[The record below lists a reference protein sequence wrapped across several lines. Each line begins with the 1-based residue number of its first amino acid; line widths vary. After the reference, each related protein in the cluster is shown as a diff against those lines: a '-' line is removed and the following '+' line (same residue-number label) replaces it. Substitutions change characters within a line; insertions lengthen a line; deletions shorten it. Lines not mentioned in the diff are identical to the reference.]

1 MKKIK
6 LRGTYIKLII
16 YSIIALIVAMF
27 IVKIPFIKT
36 LLNLLFICFIF
47 SYMLK
52 PIYIYI
58 IHKGI
63 NKRLS
68 AIIILSAFVFTFVL
82 SIAMVVPKIVN
93 ESYRFAK
100 IITYIQE
107 YVEEIQGKTNSIS
120 SNPNFKI
127 FVDKVGGKL
136 NNIAIEVLEKCL
148 TVLQRLG
155 ENIVLYLT
163 APMIMYYFLCEGDK
177 IKNKLLIIFAG
188 RQRKIISHILS
199 DLDKVLSK
207 YILSQIVLCILVGIL
222 TYISLKLLKVEF
234 AFILSIVNGVLNI
247 IPYFG
252 APIGIIITFLVSI
265 ISSDVNW
272 VLVIVSLIIVQNIES
287 NLISP
292 FLIGKSVHM
301 HPLVVML
308 LLIIGEELIG
318 VIGIIIAIPIGV
330 ILKMI
335 YDDINYYLY

>member
-6 LRGTYIKLII
+6 LKSTYIKLII
-16 YSIIALIVAMF
+16 YSIIALVVVIV
-27 IVKIPFIKT
+27 IVKVPFLKA
-36 LLNLLFICFIF
+36 LLNLLFLCFIF

-68 AIIILSAFVFTFVL
+68 AMIILSAFMFTFVL

-93 ESYRFAK
+93 ESYRFAE

-127 FVDKVGGKL
+127 FVDKVGGKF

-155 ENIVLYLT
+155 ENVVLYLT

-222 TYISLKLLKVEF
+222 TYVSLKLLNVEF
-234 AFILSIVNGVLNI
+234 AFILSVVNGVLNI

-272 VLVIVSLIIVQNIES
+272 VVVIVSLIIVQNIES

-301 HPLVVML
+301 HPLLVML

>member
-1 MKKIK
+1 MRKMKLKS
-6 LRGTYIKLII
+6 TYIKLII
-16 YSIIALIVAMF
+16 YSIVAVIVVMF
-27 IVKIPFIKT
+27 FIKIPFLKT
-36 LLNLLFICFIF
+36 LLKLLFICFIF

-52 PIYIYI
+52 PMHIYL

-68 AIIILSAFVFTFVL
+68 AMIMLSVFVLIFVL
-82 SIAMVVPKIVN
+82 SVAMVVPKVVN

-100 IITYIQE
+100 IITYVQE

-120 SNPNFKI
+120 SNPNFKV
-127 FVDKVGGKL
+127 FVDKVGEKL
-136 NNIAIEVLEKCL
+136 NNIAIEVLEKCI

-163 APMIMYYFLCEGDK
+163 APMIIYYFLCEGDK

-188 RQRKIISHILS
+188 KQRKVISHILS

-207 YILSQIVLCILVGIL
+207 YILSQIILCVLVGIL
-222 TYISLKLLKVEF
+222 TYISLKLLNVEF
-234 AFILSIVNGVLNI
+234 AFILSIINGVLNI

-252 APIGIIITFLVSI
+252 APIGIILTFIVSI

-272 VLVIVSLIIVQNIES
+272 ILVIVSLIIVQNIES

-292 FLIGKSVHM
+292 FLIGKSIHM
-301 HPLVVML
+301 HPLLVML

-318 VIGIIIAIPIGV
+318 IIGIIIAIPIGV

>member
-1 MKKIK
+1 MRK
-6 LRGTYIKLII
+6 LKLSGVCFKLII
-16 YSIIALIVAMF
+16 YVIVTVMVIGIII
-27 IVKIPFIKT
+27 KIPFMKR
-36 LLNLLFICFIF
+36 LLSLLFICFIF

-52 PIYIYI
+52 PMYVYLIK
-58 IHKGI
+58 KGI

-68 AIIILSAFVFTFVL
+68 AMIMLSVFVLLFVL
-82 SIAMVVPKIVN
+82 SIAMVVPKVMN
-93 ESYRFAK
+93 ESYRFAE
-100 IITYIQE
+100 IIVYIQE
-107 YVEEIQGKTNSIS
+107 YVEEIQGKTDSIS

-127 FVDKVGGKL
+127 LVDRVGEKM
-136 NNIAIEVLEKCL
+136 NYIAIDILEKCIN
-148 TVLQRLG
+148 VLQRLG

-188 RQRKIISHILS
+188 KQRKVLSTILT
-199 DLDKVLSK
+199 DVDKVLSK
-207 YILSQIVLCILVGIL
+207 YILSQLILCVLVGVL
-222 TYISLKLLKVEF
+222 TYVSLKILNVEF
-234 AFILSIVNGVLNI
+234 AFILSIINGILNI

-252 APIGIIITFLVSI
+252 APIGIVLTFLVSV

-272 VLVIVSLIIVQNIES
+272 ILVIVSLIIVQNIES

-301 HPLVVML
+301 HPLLVML

-318 VIGIIIAIPIGV
+318 IIGIIIAIPIGV